1 MEDCLYFG
9 LCCCVIDALCGSCC
23 VGGEGKEVAYA
34 APAAKASKPK
44 KAKKNK
50 KAKGNA
56 GEEPEVDFTMAD
68 ADAADNVVW

>member
-1 MEDCLYFG
+1 MVSVVDDDRPTCMEDCLYFG

-44 KAKKNK
+44 KAKTPK
-50 KAKGNA
+50 KKVAAAKK
-56 GEEPEVDFTMAD
+56 
-68 ADAADNVVW
+68 